1 MAGSDA
7 TDGGSMPS
15 NVGGIM
21 LEFVINLGTTF
32 LHIQSDGHKTMKI
45 YSRVLRLH
53 SSCSLIKSLLILIV
67 VKISLLMS

>member
-1 MAGSDA
+1 MAGGDGA
-7 TDGGSMPS
+7 TAGGSMPS

-45 YSRVLRLH
+45 YSRVAVATLF
-53 SSCSLIKSLLILIV
+53 V
-67 VKISLLMS
+67 FTD

>member
-1 MAGSDA
+1 MPWVAGSDA

-32 LHIQSDGHKTMKI
+32 LNTVRWAQNHENLLKSGCG
-45 YSRVLRLH
+45 YALRVH
-53 SSCSLIKSLLILIV
+53 
-67 VKISLLMS
+67 